1 MRSAMGTR
9 AVTKASPGRVF
20 LGEFRWERV
29 GLLAAFLAMLGTYAV
44 LSPNFL
50 TLRNFTNVL
59 MQSSALLFLAG
70 GQTVAILSAG
80 LDLSQGSVVSLV
92 SVVTAANIIQHGLV
106 AGSLLGLAAGT
117 LAGLTNGLFV
127 GKARIQPFIVTLG
140 MFYVASGAAM
150 TYVNGSAVFGVPDP
164 ARSQWFWFGG
174 GYIGWLPA
182 PVLLAAFGLAALHYV
197 LTRTQ
202 FGRHVYALGG
212 NEQVAVLSGINVA
225 RVKVWVYTLSGF
237 MAAFGGYILSARVIS
252 GQPLLGAGSLLLQS
266 IGAVVIGGTS
276 LFGGEGSV
284 LRTVLGV
291 LFIAFMV
298 NGLNI
303 LAISTFVQD
312 IIIGTLI
319 ILSVWFST
327 LRR

>member
-1 MRSAMGTR
+1 MDAR
-9 AVTKASPGRVF
+9 APAEVLPKRAF
-20 LGEFRWERV
+20 LCDYRWENI
-29 GLLAAFLAMLGTYAV
+29 GLLAAFLAMLIAYSV

-59 MQSSALLFLAG
+59 TQSSALLFLAG
-70 GQTVAILSAG
+70 GQTVTILSAG

-92 SVVTAANIIQHGLV
+92 SVVTAVNIIQFGLMM
-106 AGSLLGLAAGT
+106 GTLFGLAAGT
-117 LAGLTNGLFV
+117 LAGFINGLFI

-174 GYIGWLPA
+174 GYIGPVPA
-182 PVLLAAFGLAALHYV
+182 PAVLAALGLATVHYV

-212 NEQVAVLSGINVA
+212 NEQVATLSGIDAA
-225 RVKVWVYTLSGF
+225 RLKVWIYTVSGF
-237 MAAFGGYILSARVIS
+237 MAACGGYILSARVIS

-312 IIIGTLI
+312 IIIGSLI
-319 ILSVWFST
+319 ILSVWFSS

>member
-1 MRSAMGTR
+1 MMDANA
-9 AVTKASPGRVF
+9 AVSTPVRRGG
-20 LGEFRWERV
+20 LGHYRWENI
-29 GLLAAFLAMLGTYAV
+29 GLLAAFLAMLGTYAA
-44 LSPNFL
+44 LSPNFF

-59 MQSSALLFLAG
+59 TQSSALLFLAG

-80 LDLSQGSVVSLV
+80 LDLSQGSIVSLV
-92 SVVTAANIIQHGLV
+92 SVVTAVNIIRFGLV

-117 LAGLTNGLFV
+117 LAGVINGLFV

-164 ARSQWFWFGG
+164 ARSQWFWLGG
-174 GYIGWLPA
+174 GYVGWIPV
-182 PVLLAAFGLAALHYV
+182 PVLLAALSLVAVHYL
-197 LTRTQ
+197 LTRMQ

-225 RVKVWVYTLSGF
+225 RVKVWVYALSGF
-237 MAAFGGYILSARVIS
+237 MASCGGYILSARVIS

-276 LFGGEGSV
+276 LFGGEGSI
-284 LRTVLGV
+284 LRTILGV

-312 IIIGTLI
+312 IIIGSLI
-319 ILSVWFST
+319 ILSVWFSS